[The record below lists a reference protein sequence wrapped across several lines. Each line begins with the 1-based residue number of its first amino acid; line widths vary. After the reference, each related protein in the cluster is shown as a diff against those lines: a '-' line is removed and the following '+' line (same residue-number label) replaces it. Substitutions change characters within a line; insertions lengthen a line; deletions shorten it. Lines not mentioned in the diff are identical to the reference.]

1 MWRKGNLCTLLVGL
15 ETGAAT
21 MENIMNIIQK
31 VWKYNCHKI
40 QQFYFWIFTQ
50 RKQKH

>member
-1 MWRKGNLCTLLVGL
+1 MGMWRKGKLCALLVGL

-31 VWKYNCHKI
+31 V
-40 QQFYFWIFTQ
+40 
-50 RKQKH
+50 